1 MDKSEIKKMKKPELL
16 ELTMKL
22 IELCE
27 ENNIEWSESEFDYD
41 MSDEWDSSAGFKYI
55 DDEKKYEIYMCGG
68 CREWWNYVITPSGT
82 YIENT
87 HGLEKID
94 GDLWSCPEGY
104 YISEQ
109 DDDYKSREG
118 ENCMTEMVNMM
129 IEEDD

>member
-55 DDEKKYEIYMCGG
+55 EDEKKYEIYMCGG
-68 CREWWNYVITPSGT
+68 CREWWNYVITPSAT

-87 HGLEKID
+87 HGLQKID
-94 GDLWSCPEGY
+94 GHLWSCPEGEY
-104 YISEQ
+104 VSEQ
-109 DDDYKSREG
+109 DGDYVPRDG
-118 ENCMTEMVNMM
+118 ETNMTDICNECYFNQ
-129 IEEDD
+129 